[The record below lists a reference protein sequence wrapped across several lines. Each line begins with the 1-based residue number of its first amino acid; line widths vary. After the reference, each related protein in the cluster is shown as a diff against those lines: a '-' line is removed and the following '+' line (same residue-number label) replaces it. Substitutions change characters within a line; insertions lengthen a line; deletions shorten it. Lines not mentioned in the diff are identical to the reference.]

1 MSKSYFLLFFS
12 FVACFIIAP
21 TATAQLIAEG
31 ASWKYLDDGSDQ
43 GSAWQSLGFNDN
55 LWLAGPA
62 HLGYGDGDEETVLSF
77 GPNAANK
84 FITTYFRHAFSVANP
99 ASIVDLT
106 LKLLD
111 DDGSVVYLNGIE
123 VLRNNMPIGGVNYL
137 TPAVSAVGSR
147 ENHFDYFALSP
158 SLLLAGTNILA
169 VELHQSSGTSS
180 DISFDL
186 ELFGALPA
194 PVVRGPYLQMAGSDR
209 MMLRWRTPFAQNSR
223 VQLGAAPGAL
233 TQVVDDLTVTT
244 EHTILLTGLAP
255 ETVYFYSVGDT
266 SGVAAGD
273 DGEHWFRTSP
283 LAGAQRPGRF
293 WLLGDAGTGT
303 VDQLAVRDAYLNYS
317 GSSVTDLMVL
327 LGDNAYGIGTDA
339 QYQHGIFDVY
349 AETLR
354 NTPLLSTRGNHDG
367 SASTY
372 YDIFDFPTAG
382 ENGGLASGSEAYY
395 AFDFGNV
402 HFISL
407 DSDSTDR
414 SPNGAMATWLAADLA
429 ATAQPWIVVYFH
441 HPPYTK
447 GTHDSDNFA
456 DSGGRLVEMRENI
469 LPILEDGGVDLVF
482 SGHSHSYE
490 RSFLIDGHYGYS
502 ASFNASHQLDP
513 GDGSPQGDGAYVKGF
528 GPHEGTVYTVT
539 GTAGKTSSAG
549 TLNHAAMQNN
559 QRALGSVIF
568 DVDADRLDVTFL
580 TSTGQTLDQYTLTT
594 TDQPPILSATG
605 MVAGQPATVTVRQA
619 TPGSFIVLAYSLIG
633 AGPTPSIYGDILLDM
648 SFSQLPI
655 ATADA
660 FGFVQFQKIVA
671 PALSGR
677 TIWMQALEV
686 TGPLTGLLSNGLAEV
701 VQ

>member
-1 MSKSYFLLFFS
+1 MPRSYFVWFFS
-12 FVACFIIAP
+12 CVACFVLTP
-21 TATAQLIAEG
+21 TATAQLIPAG
-31 ASWKYLDDGSDQ
+31 ATWKYLDDGSDQ
-43 GSAWQSLGFNDN
+43 GSAWQTPGFNDSS
-55 LWLAGPA
+55 WLAGPA

-77 GPNAANK
+77 GPNASNK
-84 FITTYFRHAFSVANP
+84 YITTYFRHEFSVANP
-99 ASIVDLT
+99 ANIVDLT

-123 VLRNNMPIGGVNYL
+123 VLRNNMPTGNVNYL
-137 TPAVSAVGSR
+137 TPAAGAVGPR
-147 ENHFDYFALSP
+147 ENHFDYFSLAP

-186 ELFGALPA
+186 ELLGDLPA
-194 PVVRGPYLQMAGSDR
+194 AVVRGPYLQMAGPDR
-209 MMLRWRTPFAQNSR
+209 MQLRWRTPFAQNSR
-223 VQLGAAPGAL
+223 VQLGAAPGAF

-244 EHTILLTGLAP
+244 EHTVLITGLAP

-266 SGVAAGD
+266 AGVAAGD
-273 DGEHWFRTSP
+273 DREHWFRTSP
-283 LAGAQRPGRF
+283 LAGSQRPGRF

-303 VDQLAVRDAYLNYS
+303 VDQLAVRDAYLAFG
-317 GSSVTDLMVL
+317 GSRVTDLMIL
-327 LGDNAYGIGTDA
+327 LGDNAYGIGTDP
-339 QYQHGIFDVY
+339 QYQNGIFDVY

-367 SASTY
+367 TASTY
-372 YDIFDFPTAG
+372 YDIFDFPTAA

-402 HFISL
+402 HFICL

-414 SPNGAMATWLAADLA
+414 SPTGAMATWLAADLA
-429 ATAQPWIVVYFH
+429 ATAQPWIVAYFH

-447 GTHDSDNFA
+447 GTHDSDSLA

-502 ASFNASHQLDP
+502 ASFNASHQLDS

-528 GPHEGTVYTVT
+528 GPHQGTVYTVT

-549 TLNHAAMQNN
+549 TLNHVAMQNSL
-559 QRALGSVIF
+559 RDLGSVVF

-594 TDQPPILSATG
+594 TDQPPILSTSG
-605 MVAGQPATVTVRQA
+605 MIAGQPVTVTVRQA
-619 TPGSFIVLAYSLIG
+619 TPGSLIVLAYSLTG
-633 AGPTPSIYGDILLDM
+633 AGPTPSLYGDILLDTPI
-648 SFSQLPI
+648 FQLPI
-655 ATADA
+655 FTADP
-660 FGFVQFQKIVA
+660 FGRVQAQKVVP
-671 PALSGR
+671 PALRGQ

-686 TGPLTGLLSNGLAEV
+686 TGTLTGLLSNGLAEV